1 MDLDMEPVVALLPP
15 GASRSESAAFKKAV
29 EDALHRLGWLLVD
42 VSALDAPGSPGAT
55 SALLQDVH
63 TEASRTF
70 ALPEDVL
77 DQLSHERAAETGC
90 QGLSYLPLGSEPLYS
105 EGHAQRVRS
114 LNAHL
119 PLTQSECD
127 ARLPAATDAADR
139 HLAHQ
144 YHRWPDFLGGDEGA
158 SDVKGRLLAERVHGL
173 QQASQATAVLL
184 REGVCWQVL
193 EAAATSL
200 VRPPRAV
207 RSRPHTVAQSW
218 PASPWT
224 RCGVPRLPARRAWGR
239 RRS

>member
-1 MDLDMEPVVALLPP
+1 MRFLLSSSRGLATPVRTTLTLLFDAHWP
-15 GASRSESAAFKKAV
+15 AAT
-29 EDALHRLGWLLVD
+29 
-42 VSALDAPGSPGAT
+42 PMP
-55 SALLQDVH
+55 
-63 TEASRTF
+63 
-70 ALPEDVL
+70 LPARV
-77 DQLSHERAAETGC
+77 
-90 QGLSYLPLGSEPLYS
+90 QGVLPLGSEPLYS